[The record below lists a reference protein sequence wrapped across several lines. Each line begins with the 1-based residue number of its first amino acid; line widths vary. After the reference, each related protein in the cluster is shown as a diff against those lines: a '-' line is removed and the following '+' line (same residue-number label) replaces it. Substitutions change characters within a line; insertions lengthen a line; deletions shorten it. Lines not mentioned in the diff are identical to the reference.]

1 MFRRLVSDLA
11 GNRRRLLPRLLDQQ
25 AICAGND
32 CLPVV
37 AQRLAVRK
45 QI

>member
-1 MFRRLVSDLA
+1 MF
-11 GNRRRLLPRLLDQQ
+11 RRLLPRLLDNQ
-25 AICAGND
+25 AIFADND